1 MAEVKSGDREEHG
14 MKGGKYP
21 VATAA
26 QAMSAIKLR
35 HHGKGVSASAV
46 LSHVLSA
53 AAGLRKAGKISPAA
67 YERIKNKVAEARKT
81 DSQAHS

>member
-1 MAEVKSGDREEHG
+1 MAEVKPGDREKHG

-21 VATAA
+21 VATRA

-46 LSHVLSA
+46 LSHVASRARAQGWTDVLKAVA
-53 AAGLRKAGKISPAA
+53 AARAADRGKG
-67 YERIKNKVAEARKT
+67 
-81 DSQAHS
+81 D